1 MTRFKFMKISKSG
14 HSVCLQELK
23 QRQEEERQKKEES
36 KKKNRGS
43 PHKIEIN
50 AEKDEI
56 LEDDGEEEETDQ
68 MLNNHK
74 DH

>member
-1 MTRFKFMKISKSG
+1 MG
-14 HSVCLQELK
+14 
-23 QRQEEERQKKEES
+23 ERRKKEES
-36 KKKNRGS
+36 KKQSRGS

-56 LEDDGEEEETDQ
+56 LEDGEEEETDQ